1 MAKYVIDANVVFT
14 CLISGKEKYLA
25 LFNAHQIFLPD
36 FAMEEIQKYQLVIL
50 KKTKVGFLDF
60 QDYTLRLF
68 DRIAVIP
75 NLIISTSSY
84 LEAFRWCHDVDEN
97 DMAYVALAIE
107 LGITLVTKDDELVT
121 GLRHKGFPQVISFKE
136 FIEKSA

>member
-14 CLISGKEKYLA
+14 CLISGKEEYLA
-25 LFNAHQIFLPD
+25 IFDKHQIFLPD
-36 FAMEEIQKYQLVIL
+36 FAMSEIQKYQFVIL
-50 KKTKVGFLDF
+50 QKTKMGFLDF

-75 NLIISTSSY
+75 NLIVSTTSY
-84 LEAFRWCHDVDEN
+84 LEAFRWCHDVDED

-107 LGITLVTKDDELVT
+107 VGVPLVTKDDELVT
-121 GLRHKGFPQVISFKE
+121 GLRRKGFQPIISFKE
-136 FIEKSA
+136 FIEKGT